1 MVCADSHGR
10 HCRWSF
16 ARPLVAVCVGWIGV
30 TGWARKQNSLV
41 GAPPRLG
48 EVVELSGDM
57 RHDKLSHRCQSQ
69 SQWTFAFT
77 LHFGSAEAVALT
89 HRMTE

>member
-30 TGWARKQNSLV
+30 TGWARKRNSLV
-41 GAPPRLG
+41 AALSRLSEAV
-48 EVVELSGDM
+48 EVSGDT
-57 RHDKLSHRCQSQ
+57 RHDRVGANRSCN
-69 SQWTFAFT
+69 
-77 LHFGSAEAVALT
+77 
-89 HRMTE
+89 